1 MFKREVKPYSDEA
14 GELLAIQAFNLG
26 REYERIQRQLESSK
40 QNGQIIAGAVN
51 YQLMEILVKKG
62 VISEKEGI

>member
-1 MFKREVKPYSDEA
+1 MFKKKVQPFNNEA

-26 REYERIQRQLESSK
+26 REYERIQRQLEASK

-51 YQLMEILVKKG
+51 YQLMEILAKKG
-62 VISEKEGI
+62 VSLNKEGL

>member
-1 MFKREVKPYSDEA
+1 MFKNKVKPYSNEA

-26 REYERIQRQLESSK
+26 REYERIQRQLELSK

-51 YQLMEILVKKG
+51 YQLMEILAKKG
-62 VISEKEGI
+62 VKYNEEGL

>member
-26 REYERIQRQLESSK
+26 REYERIQGQLESSNQK
-40 QNGQIIAGAVN
+40 GQIIAGTVN
-51 YQLMEILVKKG
+51 YQLMEILAKKG
-62 VISEKEGI
+62 VKSDEGGL

>member
-26 REYERIQRQLESSK
+26 REYEIIQQSLALSK
-40 QNGQIIAGAVN
+40 QNGQIIAGTVN
-51 YQLMEILVKKG
+51 YQLMEILAKKG
-62 VISEKEGI
+62 VKYNEEGL